1 MNTNDLS
8 SPVSASKLNETM
20 YKKFGVKVNFNK
32 YTREQLEDY
41 RNVLRSKTYHAET
54 QANFNSLLS
63 DEIYQRDKYM
73 LNMLNQKIKE
83 MLGESI
89 AELKQAIAERKL
101 SPAEKAKKEKTVK
114 KLKGQKFK
122 GGEEEM
128 YAVATNIA
136 KGKKMN
142 TKTKTKTNEGMEGHH
157 LAHYHAQKCAEA
169 YNEGM
174 LEVAMHHKAECEKHG
189 GSVSMGKGGCHH
201 AHPKL
206 NNGAPYECS
215 GMWEGTMAEGKLPM
229 KKGPNGKM
237 VPAFAADGK
246 GKNDLTKKKAKTE
259 ALDPVGKEDDD
270 VDNDGKKN
278 TKSDQ
283 YLKNRRA
290 KVAAAIGKKKVK
302 ESLVQSVVRMINED
316 QEEKAKDVTAGID
329 MVNDFTSW
337 MQRVG
342 QYQTKSMIELSDSIK
357 ANFGPEMAEQFKST
371 IEGAL
376 QQAQDALRQARETIS
391 GAVTNLANEEAGADP
406 MGMPPETGEEP
417 MPGMPGEEP
426 EMDMGGEDEFASS
439 DAATSREMRETFV
452 RESIYRGDRL
462 MKILGTK

>member
-54 QANFNSLLS
+54 QANFNSLLN

-89 AELKQAIAERKL
+89 AELKTAIAERKL
-101 SPAEKAKKEKTVK
+101 SSAEKAKKETTVK

-142 TKTKTKTNEGMEGHH
+142 TKKKTNEAKMS
-157 LAHYHAQKCAEA
+157 AAEA
-169 YNEGM
+169 AHHHAMEYGKHHAKGNLELAM
-174 LEVAMHHKAECEKHG
+174 LSKDHCENHG
-189 GSVSMGKGGCHH
+189 GKLTHGHGKVFHQH
-201 AHPKL
+201 SHI
-206 NNGAPYECS
+206 NNGMPYECS
-215 GMWEGTMAEGKLPM
+215 MGGTGVGAMATEG
-229 KKGPNGKM
+229 
-237 VPAFAADGK
+237 
-246 GKNDLTKKKAKTE
+246 KKAKPDFLDVDKDGNKKEPFKKAVADKKKNPFGNKKTTE
-259 ALDPVGKEDDD
+259 ALKGGQTKLDKNHNGKLDGDDFA
-270 VDNDGKKN
+270 K
-278 TKSDQ
+278 
-283 YLKNRRA
+283 LRA
-290 KVAAAIGKKKVK
+290 KKKTK
-302 ESLVQSVVRMINED
+302 ESLGESIARFLAED
-316 QEEKAKDVTAGID
+316 EEAKAKDITAGVD

-342 QYQTKSMIELSDSIK
+342 QYQTKSMIELSDSIR
-357 ANFGPEMAEQFKST
+357 ANFGQEDAERFK
-371 IEGAL
+371 EAVGGAL
-376 QQAQDALRQARETIS
+376 
-391 GAVTNLANEEAGADP
+391 AGALDSLTSSREAISQAVAVLAGTAPAEEP
-406 MGMPPETGEEP
+406 MGMEP
-417 MPGMPGEEP
+417 DMEVPGDADT
-426 EMDMGGEDEFASS
+426 EMDMDMSGGDEFAAA
-439 DAATSREMRETFV
+439 DAAAGGPELSGRATRESYV
-452 RESIYRGDRL
+452 RESIQRGDRL
-462 MKILGTK
+462 MKILGSR

>member
-1 MNTNDLS
+1 
-8 SPVSASKLNETM
+8 
-20 YKKFGVKVNFNK
+20 
-32 YTREQLEDY
+32 
-41 RNVLRSKTYHAET
+41 
-54 QANFNSLLS
+54 
-63 DEIYQRDKYM
+63 
-73 LNMLNQKIKE
+73 
-83 MLGESI
+83 
-89 AELKQAIAERKL
+89 
-101 SPAEKAKKEKTVK
+101 
-114 KLKGQKFK
+114 
-122 GGEEEM
+122 
-128 YAVATNIA
+128 
-136 KGKKMN
+136 
-142 TKTKTKTNEGMEGHH
+142 
-157 LAHYHAQKCAEA
+157 
-169 YNEGM
+169 
-174 LEVAMHHKAECEKHG
+174 
-189 GSVSMGKGGCHH
+189 
-201 AHPKL
+201 
-206 NNGAPYECS
+206 
-215 GMWEGTMAEGKLPM
+215 MWEGQMAEGKLPM

-259 ALDPVGKEDDD
+259 ALDPVGQEDDD
-270 VDNDGKKN
+270 IDNDGKKN

-290 KVAAAIGKKKVK
+290 AVSKAIGKKKVK

-391 GAVTNLANEEAGADP
+391 GAVTNLANEEAGTEP
-406 MGMPPETGEEP
+406 MGMPPETDMQEPGMEEP
-417 MPGMPGEEP
+417 
-426 EMDMGGEDEFASS
+426 DMGGEEGPDLGVDAS
-439 DAATSREMRETFV
+439 SREMRESMI

>member
-8 SPVSASKLNETM
+8 NPVTAAQLNETM
-20 YKKFGVKVNFNK
+20 YKKFGVKVNFDK

-41 RNVLRSKTYHAET
+41 RNLLRSKTYHAET
-54 QANFNSLLS
+54 QANFNSLLH
-63 DEIYQRDKYM
+63 DDVYQRDKYM

-89 AELKQAIAERKL
+89 AELKSTIAERKL
-101 SPAEKAKKEKTVK
+101 TSAEKTKREKEVK

-142 TKTKTKTNEGMEGHH
+142 TKKKTNEGMEGHH
-157 LAHYHAQKCAEA
+157 MAHYHAQKCAEA
-169 YNEGM
+169 YHEGM
-174 LEVAMHHKAECEKHG
+174 LEVAMHHKAECEKCG
-189 GSVSMGKGGCHH
+189 GSVTMGRGGVHH
-201 AHPKL
+201 THAKL
-206 NNGAPYECS
+206 NNGMPYECS
-215 GMWEGTMAEGKLPM
+215 GMYESAMQEGKMPM
-229 KKGPNGKM
+229 KTVNGKK

-270 VDNDGKKN
+270 VNNDGKKDK
-278 TKSDQ
+278 TDD

-290 KVAAAIGKKKVK
+290 AVAKAIGKKKVK
-302 ESLVQSVVRMINED
+302 ESLVQKVVRMINED

-357 ANFGPEMAEQFKST
+357 ANFGPEMAEQFKAT
-371 IEGAL
+371 VEGAL
-376 QQAQDALRQARETIS
+376 QQAQESLRQARETIS
-391 GAVTNLANEEAGADP
+391 GAVTNLANEESGAEP
-406 MGMPPETGEEP
+406 MGMPPESGMEEP
-417 MPGMPGEEP
+417 MPGMPGEE
-426 EMDMGGEDEFASS
+426 DMGGEDEFASA
-439 DAATSREMRETFV
+439 DAATSREMRESMI

-462 MKILGTK
+462 MKILGSR

>member
-1 MNTNDLS
+1 MNTNDLA
-8 SPVSASKLNETM
+8 SPVTAAQLNENM
-20 YKKFGVKVNFNK
+20 YKKFGVKINFDK

-41 RNVLRSKTYHAET
+41 RNLLRSKTYHAET
-54 QANFNSLLS
+54 KANFNSLLN

-89 AELKQAIAERKL
+89 TELKQAIAERKL
-101 SPAEKAKKEKTVK
+101 SPAEKTKREKEVK

-142 TKTKTKTNEGMEGHH
+142 TKRKTNEGMEGHH
-157 LAHYHAQKCAEA
+157 MAHYHAQKCAEA

-206 NNGAPYECS
+206 NNGMPYECS
-215 GMWEGTMAEGKLPM
+215 GMWEGTMSEGKLPM
-229 KKGPNGKM
+229 KKVNGKN

-259 ALDPVGKEDDD
+259 ALDPVGQEDDD

-302 ESLVQSVVRMINED
+302 ESLVQTVVRMINED

-391 GAVTNLANEEAGADP
+391 GAVTNLANEEAGTEP
-406 MGMPPETGEEP
+406 MGMPPETDMQEPGMEEP
-417 MPGMPGEEP
+417 
-426 EMDMGGEDEFASS
+426 DMGSEEGPDLGVDAS
-439 DAATSREMRETFV
+439 SREMRESMI

>member
-1 MNTNDLS
+1 MNTNDLA
-8 SPVSASKLNETM
+8 SPVTAAQLNENM
-20 YKKFGVKVNFNK
+20 YKKFGVKINFDK

-41 RNVLRSKTYHAET
+41 RNLLRSKTYHAET
-54 QANFNSLLS
+54 KANFNSLLN

-89 AELKQAIAERKL
+89 TELKQAIAERKL
-101 SPAEKAKKEKTVK
+101 SPAEKTKREKEVK

-142 TKTKTKTNEGMEGHH
+142 TKRKTNEGMEGHH
-157 LAHYHAQKCAEA
+157 MAHYHAQKCAEA
-169 YNEGM
+169 YHNGM
-174 LEVAMHHKAECEKHG
+174 LEVAMHHKAECEKCG
-189 GSVSMGKGGCHH
+189 GTVAMGRGGVHH
-201 AHPKL
+201 THAKL
-206 NNGAPYECS
+206 NNGQPYECS
-215 GMWEGTMAEGKLPM
+215 GMWEGTMQEG
-229 KKGPNGKM
+229 
-237 VPAFAADGK
+237 
-246 GKNDLTKKKAKTE
+246 KKAKPDFLDMDKDGNKKESMKKAIKDKKMKE
-259 ALDPVGKEDDD
+259 ALDPVGQEDDD

-302 ESLVQSVVRMINED
+302 ESLVQTVVRMINED

-391 GAVTNLANEEAGADP
+391 GAVTNLANEEAGTEP
-406 MGMPPETGEEP
+406 MGMPPETDMQEPGMEEP
-417 MPGMPGEEP
+417 
-426 EMDMGGEDEFASS
+426 DMGSEEGPDLGVDAS
-439 DAATSREMRETFV
+439 SREMRESMI

>member
-8 SPVSASKLNETM
+8 KPVTASQLNETM
-20 YKKFGVKVNFNK
+20 YKKFGVKVNFDK

-54 QANFNSLLS
+54 QANFNSLLN
-63 DEIYQRDKYM
+63 DEAYQRDKYM

-89 AELKQAIAERKL
+89 AELKTAIAERKL
-101 SPAEKAKKEKTVK
+101 SSAEKAKKEKTVK
-114 KLKGQKFK
+114 KLKGQEFK

-142 TKTKTKTNEGMEGHH
+142 KKTKTNEGMEGHH
-157 LAHYHAQKCAEA
+157 MAHYHAQKCAEA
-169 YNEGM
+169 YHNGM
-174 LEVAMHHKAECEKHG
+174 LEVAMHHKAECEKCG
-189 GSVSMGKGGCHH
+189 GTVNMGRGGVHH
-201 AHPKL
+201 THAKL
-206 NNGAPYECS
+206 NNGMPYECS
-215 GMWEGTMAEGKLPM
+215 GMFEGQMQEGKLPM
-229 KKGPNGKM
+229 KKINGKS

-259 ALDPVGKEDDD
+259 ALDPVGQEDDD
-270 VDNDGKKN
+270 VDNDGKSN
-278 TKSDQ
+278 TKSDK

-290 KVAAAIGKKKVK
+290 KVSAAIGKKKVK
-302 ESLVQSVVRMINED
+302 ESLVQTVVRMINED
-316 QEEKAKDVTAGID
+316 KEEKAKDVTAGID

-357 ANFGPEMAEQFKST
+357 SNFGPEMAEAFKST
-371 IEGAL
+371 VEGAL
-376 QQAQDALRQARETIS
+376 QQAQDSLRQARETIS
-391 GAVTNLANEEAGADP
+391 GAVTNLANEQAGAET
-406 MGMPPETGEEP
+406 MGMPPETGDMGMDTGMEEP
-417 MPGMPGEEP
+417 GMEEP
-426 EMDMGGEDEFASS
+426 GMGGEDEFASA
-439 DAATSREMRETFV
+439 DAATSREMRESV
-452 RESIYRGDRL
+452 IRESIQRGDRL
-462 MKILGTK
+462 MKILGTR

>member
-1 MNTNDLS
+1 MNTNDLA
-8 SPVSASKLNETM
+8 SPVTAAQLNENM
-20 YKKFGVKVNFNK
+20 YKKFGVKINFDK

-41 RNVLRSKTYHAET
+41 RNLLRSKTYHAET
-54 QANFNSLLS
+54 KANFNSLLN

-89 AELKQAIAERKL
+89 TELKQAIAERKL
-101 SPAEKAKKEKTVK
+101 SPAEKTKREKEVK

-142 TKTKTKTNEGMEGHH
+142 TKKKTNESKMT
-157 LAHYHAQKCAEA
+157 AAEA
-169 YNEGM
+169 AHHHAMEYAKHHAKGN
-174 LEVAMHHKAECEKHG
+174 LEICQHHRDACEDCGGKITHG
-189 GSVSMGKGGCHH
+189 PMGKCFHQHGQI
-201 AHPKL
+201 
-206 NNGAPYECS
+206 NNGIAYECS
-215 GMWEGTMAEGKLPM
+215 GMGMAMAEGKLPM

-259 ALDPVGKEDDD
+259 ALDPVGDEDDD
-270 VDNDGKKN
+270 VNNDGKPN
-278 TKSDQ
+278 TKTDK
-283 YLKNRRA
+283 YLKNRRE
-290 KVAAAIGKKKVK
+290 KISAAIGKKKVK
-302 ESLVQSVVRMINED
+302 ESLVQTVVRMINED

-391 GAVTNLANEEAGADP
+391 GAVTNLANEEAGTEP
-406 MGMPPETGEEP
+406 MGMPPESGMEEP
-417 MPGMPGEEP
+417 MPGMPGEEGP
-426 EMDMGGEDEFASS
+426 EFDGGEEGPDLGVDAS
-439 DAATSREMRETFV
+439 SREMRESMI